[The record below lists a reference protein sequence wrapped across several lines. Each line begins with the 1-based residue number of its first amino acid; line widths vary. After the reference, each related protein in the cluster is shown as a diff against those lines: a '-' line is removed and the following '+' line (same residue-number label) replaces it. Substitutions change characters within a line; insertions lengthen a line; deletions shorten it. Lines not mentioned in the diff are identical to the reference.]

1 MADLPDEDGPL
12 TDLPDEPVPLTD
24 LPDEPVPLTVA
35 EPEEL
40 VELPDDPVPLVD
52 SNPETGDTMTLTWFG
67 TAVASLT
74 GLFGAGKHKKKKDDM
89 K

>member
-1 MADLPDEDGPL
+1 MPLVDIPDDN
-12 TDLPDEPVPLTD
+12 VPLVE
-24 LPDEPVPLTVA
+24 LPEEPVPLTVA
-35 EPEEL
+35 EPEKPVELPDDL

-52 SNPETGDTMTLTWFG
+52 SNPETGDTMTLTWMG

-74 GLFGAGKHKKKKDDM
+74 GLFGAGKHKKKKDDI